1 MLKHIKI
8 NELYNRFNYDIVF
21 TNNITIITGPN
32 GYGKSTIL
40 KLINASING
49 AILYLIQIAF
59 SNIIIY
65 YDNQK
70 IEIKKTSKY
79 IYFGDNRVSIE
90 KLQELKYYID
100 RYYDRYYRRYYS
112 QTVRRRYVDVVENEE
127 QFNIVSYESIEMIP
141 IKDIKKIIGHFVD
154 ESKQIMNIEKFY
166 EKLAYKPDEIKF
178 VSDQRMYKKIWKD
191 DEQLFI
197 EIIKL
202 LPMNLKDKIDDVLKS
217 YYQISNELDS
227 TYPHRLFE
235 SKDGISSIEYN
246 KEIENVNAKL
256 EQLQK
261 YNLVNLSKLKRA
273 NYKDEYKNA
282 LKIYFDDFN
291 NKFTVF
297 NELLKKLNLFTDIIN
312 RKLNFKTIKISAEN
326 GLEIIDI
333 ENGRNIDTYNLS
345 SGEKQEIILFYELI
359 FNSDGKHLLLLDE
372 PEISLHIAWQ
382 NNFLKDIKCIV
393 DLNDNLQIILATH
406 SPHILSDNWDLNVD
420 LGELYHAKR

>member
-202 LPMNLKDKIDDVLKS
+202 LPMNLKDKIEDVLKS

>member
-1 MLKHIKI
+1 
-8 NELYNRFNYDIVF
+8 
-21 TNNITIITGPN
+21 
-32 GYGKSTIL
+32 
-40 KLINASING
+40 
-49 AILYLIQIAF
+49 
-59 SNIIIY
+59 
-65 YDNQK
+65 
-70 IEIKKTSKY
+70 
-79 IYFGDNRVSIE
+79 
-90 KLQELKYYID
+90 
-100 RYYDRYYRRYYS
+100 
-112 QTVRRRYVDVVENEE
+112 
-127 QFNIVSYESIEMIP
+127 
-141 IKDIKKIIGHFVD
+141 
-154 ESKQIMNIEKFY
+154 MNIEKFY

-312 RKLNFKTIKISAEN
+312 RKLNFKTI
-326 GLEIIDI
+326 
-333 ENGRNIDTYNLS
+333 
-345 SGEKQEIILFYELI
+345 
-359 FNSDGKHLLLLDE
+359 E
-372 PEISLHIAWQ
+372 PVKKSL
-382 NNFLKDIKCIV
+382 
-393 DLNDNLQIILATH
+393 
-406 SPHILSDNWDLNVD
+406 
-420 LGELYHAKR
+420 

>member
-141 IKDIKKIIGHFVD
+141 IKDIKK
-154 ESKQIMNIEKFY
+154 
-166 EKLAYKPDEIKF
+166 
-178 VSDQRMYKKIWKD
+178 
-191 DEQLFI
+191 
-197 EIIKL
+197 L
-202 LPMNLKDKIDDVLKS
+202 LVTL
-217 YYQISNELDS
+217 
-227 TYPHRLFE
+227 
-235 SKDGISSIEYN
+235 
-246 KEIENVNAKL
+246 
-256 EQLQK
+256 
-261 YNLVNLSKLKRA
+261 
-273 NYKDEYKNA
+273 
-282 LKIYFDDFN
+282 
-291 NKFTVF
+291 
-297 NELLKKLNLFTDIIN
+297 
-312 RKLNFKTIKISAEN
+312 
-326 GLEIIDI
+326 
-333 ENGRNIDTYNLS
+333 
-345 SGEKQEIILFYELI
+345 
-359 FNSDGKHLLLLDE
+359 
-372 PEISLHIAWQ
+372 
-382 NNFLKDIKCIV
+382 
-393 DLNDNLQIILATH
+393 
-406 SPHILSDNWDLNVD
+406 
-420 LGELYHAKR
+420 